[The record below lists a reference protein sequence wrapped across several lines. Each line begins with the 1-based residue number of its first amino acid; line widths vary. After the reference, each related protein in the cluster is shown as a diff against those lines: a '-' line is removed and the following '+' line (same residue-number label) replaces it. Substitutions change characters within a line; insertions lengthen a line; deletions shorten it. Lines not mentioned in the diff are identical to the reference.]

1 MSTIGIRRLSNAI
14 GAEITGVDLTQPIDD
29 AMFDSIE
36 KAWHEH
42 LVLLF
47 RDQDITPAQHVAFSR
62 RLGDLDQ
69 NNANPFYRLE
79 EFPEILQITNLK
91 VGGKP
96 SDTRNTGRNWHSD
109 LSYTRNPAKG
119 SLLNCRQKPDVGG
132 DTMFTNMYLA
142 YETLSEK
149 MRAIVDDLWA
159 VHDIS
164 LVAGIGE
171 RDPEKVAEMKRISPP
186 IAHPV
191 VRVHPDTGR
200 KALFVSQRVHRFVGM
215 TNEESRPILDFLCD
229 HATRH
234 EFVYRHQWRVHD
246 LLLWDNRCTMH
257 LALADFDQSQPRHML
272 RTTLLG
278 EPMGRLYNEA
288 AAA

>member
-1 MSTIGIRRLSNAI
+1 MATIGIRRLSNAL
-14 GAEITGVDLTQPIDD
+14 GAEVTGVDLARPMDD
-29 AMFDSIE
+29 ATFDAVQ
-36 KAWHEH
+36 KAWNQH

-47 RDQDITPAQHVAFSR
+47 RGQDITPEQHVAFSR

-69 NNANPFYRLE
+69 NDANPFYRLE
-79 EFPEILQITNLK
+79 EHPEILQITNRK
-91 VGGKP
+91 KDGKL

-109 LSYTRNPAKG
+109 LSYTLHPAKG
-119 SLLNCRQKPDVGG
+119 SLLNCREKPEVGG

-149 MRAIVDDLWA
+149 MRDFLDDLWA
-159 VHDIS
+159 VHDFS
-164 LVAGIGE
+164 LVAGIGD
-171 RDPEKVAEMKRISPP
+171 RDPAKTAELLRINPPVAQ
-186 IAHPV
+186 PV
-191 VRVHPDTGR
+191 VRVHPETGR
-200 KALFVSQRVHRFVGM
+200 KALFVSERVRKFVGM
-215 TNEESRPILDFLCD
+215 TEAESRPILRFLCD

-234 EFVYRHQWRVHD
+234 EFVYRHQWQVND
-246 LLLWDNRCTMH
+246 LVMWDNRCTMH

-278 EPMGRLYNEA
+278 EPMGRLHNEA